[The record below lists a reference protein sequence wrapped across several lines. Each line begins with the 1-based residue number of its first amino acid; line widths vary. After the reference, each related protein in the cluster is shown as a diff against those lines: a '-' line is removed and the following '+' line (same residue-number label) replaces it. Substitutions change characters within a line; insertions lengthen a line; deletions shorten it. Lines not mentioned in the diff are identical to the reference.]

1 MRIQTFLPRR
11 AGAACLVALL
21 GLPGFDSTPAA
32 AWTKEMNARQLRYL
46 ACTERIK
53 KEPPCNQWWTRYCAR
68 QCHARYY

>member
-1 MRIQTFLPRR
+1 
-11 AGAACLVALL
+11 
-21 GLPGFDSTPAA
+21 
-32 AWTKEMNARQLRYL
+32 MNARQQRNL